1 LKKRRRKKA
10 VVDILKKII
19 MTTSELDVYL
29 KSAEF
34 SIDDSGGCVDG
45 LVLSKVP
52 QQNCI
57 CVTNFLRSGVGQIHC
72 RDCKT
77 AGQG

>member
-1 LKKRRRKKA
+1 MKKKSSGRYAKEN
-10 VVDILKKII
+10 ILL
-19 MTTSELDVYL
+19 TTSELDVYL
-29 KSAEF
+29 KSTEF

-52 QQNCI
+52 QQNRI
-57 CVTNFLRSGVGQIHC
+57 CVANFLCSGVGQIHC

-77 AGQG
+77 AGHG